1 MIRKIL
7 APTDL
12 SKQSRLGVRSALA
25 AAKRFNAEITIYHV
39 VNADEMRKL
48 GDRLTGRSFVR
59 SGFPNLL
66 ETYLH
71 TYEVSLAQFVGQNFS
86 DLLPTVKVQE
96 KVELGSPEKNIV
108 ELAKAEAVDLI
119 IMATRGKGGLSRLV
133 VGSVTEQVI
142 RNAPCPVLAIPPH
155 PGAAGGESDNEDR
168 FEPVKVSGY
177 RALRSKARPRRR
189 HPYVAVGPV
198 DIWRARTKPKDEL
211 ILEEGKNGNVCQRR

>member
-12 SKQSRLGVRSALA
+12 SKLSRLGVRSALA
-25 AAKRFNAEITIYHV
+25 AAKHFNAEVTIYHV

-48 GDRLTGRSFVR
+48 GDRLKGRSFVR

-66 ETYLH
+66 KTYLH

-86 DLLPTVKVQE
+86 DLLPTVKIQE

-119 IMATRGKGGLSRLV
+119 IMATRGKSGLSRLV

-155 PGAAGGESDNEDR
+155 PGAAAGESDNENR
-168 FEPVKVSGY
+168 SEPVKVFGLGSKT
-177 RALRSKARPRRR
+177 RSRRR